1 VSNEVTLGHDRD
13 APLDALLMTSTDL
26 DQEHPGLVASA
37 RDLLD
42 DLVGFE
48 RRLTTPG
55 VEYGHHYKYARRAE
69 DLQRQL
75 EAALVLSER
84 DLYAPAFAVL
94 RSALEQILFDRLM
107 FAASGYR
114 RRTPQVTK
122 EAWDKLHAEFTEGA
136 DWARNVSEVD
146 WVSGTLTVTYS
157 GIHPADTSAQIPP
170 LSPYFWHVDDYDPF
184 HGRPDE
190 QLDLQTSFRDV
201 SEHIEYAQQLRA
213 MYSGD
218 LRWPD
223 IIDNIRAN
231 KCHSDADVFRIHVHY
246 RFLSAFVHPL
256 TNQHDLLYGRNYT
269 GRRFDHYSSE
279 LILLYVNFF
288 AAYEMRSLIAAAGKT
303 ANTVIGERLALDN
316 HLKTADEV
324 TAHLWFIGQQP
335 TDYNRVTEANERG
348 FVDGNYVPREGREP
362 DSVPNEDIKYYRN
375 PLRRIIRMHHSAN
388 EWVGFSYVSPWP
400 RNDAHL
406 R

>member
-1 VSNEVTLGHDRD
+1 
-13 APLDALLMTSTDL
+13 MTSTDL
-26 DQEHPGLVASA
+26 ERDHPALVASA

-48 RRLTTPG
+48 HRLTTPG
-55 VEYGHHYKYARRAE
+55 VEYGHHHKYARRAE

-75 EAALVLSER
+75 EAALVLRER

-114 RRTPQVTK
+114 RRSAPVTK
-122 EAWDKLHAEFTEGA
+122 EAWDKLHAEFIEGA
-136 DWARNVSEVD
+136 DWARNVSDVN

-157 GIHPADTSAQIPP
+157 GIHPADPSAQIPP
-170 LSPYFWHVDDYDPF
+170 LSPYFWHVDEYDPF
-184 HGRPDE
+184 HGRPNE
-190 QLDLQTSFRDV
+190 QLDLQTNFGDA
-201 SEHIEYAQQLRA
+201 SEHIEYAERLRA
-213 MYSGD
+213 MYSAD

-231 KCHSDADVFRIHVHY
+231 KCHSDRDILRISVHY

-256 TNQHDLLYGRNYT
+256 TAQHDLLYGRNHT
-269 GRRFDHYSSE
+269 GRGFDHYSSE
-279 LILLYVNFF
+279 LILLYINFF
-288 AAYEMRSLIAAAGKT
+288 AAYEKKSLIAAASKT
-303 ANTVIGERLALDN
+303 ANTAIRERGALDN
-316 HLKTADEV
+316 HIKTADAV

-335 TDYNRVTEANERG
+335 TDYDRVTEANERG
-348 FVDGNYVPREGREP
+348 LVDGKYVPREGREP
-362 DSVPNEDIKYYRN
+362 DTIPNEDIKYYRH
-375 PLRRIIRMHHSAN
+375 PLQRIIRMHSSAN
-388 EWVGFSYVSPWP
+388 ELTGFSYVSPWP
-400 RNDAHL
+400 RSDAYL